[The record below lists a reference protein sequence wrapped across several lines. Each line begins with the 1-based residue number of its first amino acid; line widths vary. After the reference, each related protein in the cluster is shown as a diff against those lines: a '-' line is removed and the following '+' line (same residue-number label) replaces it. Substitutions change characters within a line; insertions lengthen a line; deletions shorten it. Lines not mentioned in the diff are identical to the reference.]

1 MNNELEK
8 GDTMKRLRKFK
19 SDYDEFVSEPKR
31 SKLVEKEYKELCL
44 SEIVLGLME
53 QSAISVRELAKE
65 VGVSPTVI
73 QGIRSGKHANITL
86 STLFE
91 LTSALGA
98 KIKLEIG
105 DKTITLRE

>member
-1 MNNELEK
+1 
-8 GDTMKRLRKFK
+8 MKRSRKYK
-19 SDYDEFVSEPKR
+19 SDYDEFVSNPRRK
-31 SKLVEKEYKELCL
+31 KLVEKAYKELCL
-44 SEIVLGLME
+44 SEIVLALME

-91 LTSALGA
+91 LTAALGA
-98 KIKLEIG
+98 KVKLEIG
-105 DKTITLRE
+105 DKEFTLREEG

>member
-1 MNNELEK
+1 
-8 GDTMKRLRKFK
+8 MKHLPKFK

-31 SKLVEKEYKELCL
+31 KKLFEKEYKKLCL
-44 SEIVLGLME
+44 SEIVLALME

-73 QGIRSGKHANITL
+73 QGIRSGKNANIKL

-91 LTSALGA
+91 LTSALGV

-105 DKTITLRE
+105 DKMITLKE